1 LTHPAKNDDTWG
13 VLKTTSVQMGEF
25 QPQYNK
31 ELPNSLKP
39 KIGLEVNAGDFL
51 MTTTGPRNR
60 CGVICYV
67 KSTPKKLIFS
77 GKILRFRVNQN
88 IIRENWLMYLI
99 MSPDYQSKLD
109 KLKVGSSDSS
119 VSIGNNQVLD
129 LEIPVPP
136 IEEQLNIVDF
146 LENQIYRLNVTEDL
160 AESLDKQSSGLRRS
174 IIQAAVTG
182 QITKGEVS
190 V

>member
-1 LTHPAKNDDTWG
+1 
-13 VLKTTSVQMGEF
+13 
-25 QPQYNK
+25 
-31 ELPNSLKP
+31 
-39 KIGLEVNAGDFL
+39 
-51 MTTTGPRNR
+51 
-60 CGVICYV
+60 
-67 KSTPKKLIFS
+67 
-77 GKILRFRVNQN
+77 
-88 IIRENWLMYLI
+88 MYLI